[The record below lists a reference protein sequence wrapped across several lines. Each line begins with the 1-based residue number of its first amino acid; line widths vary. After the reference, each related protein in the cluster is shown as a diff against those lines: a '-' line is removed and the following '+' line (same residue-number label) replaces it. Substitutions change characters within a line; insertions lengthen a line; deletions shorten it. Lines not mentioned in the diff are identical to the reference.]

1 MSSKPASALAA
12 LLVSND
18 EVISEQISGLL
29 RKLAASTLVSNDLQ
43 TALRLLSTRKFE
55 AIVVD
60 LQLGESGLAVLEK
73 VRASPSN
80 RTTVVFAIS
89 GSLEDTK
96 KAFEAGSNFVIDRPI
111 VTVGGGADVQSRI
124 FPDRARAASIL
135 SLPNTGFCPSPSRGG
150 DEIKCRA
157 INISEGG
164 MALGD
169 VPRLTTGIKVSVR
182 FKLPD
187 RGPELT
193 LEAEVCWY
201 DSEGRAEVQFLSIP
215 DDASYALKEWL
226 AQRLEEMLPES
237 VAAQFRNSE
246 NHDS

>member
-18 EVISEQISGLL
+18 AVISEQISGLL

-111 VTVGGGADVQSRI
+111 VTAAAVRTFKAAYSLIVRERRRYFRCRIQGSAHLRVEGEMKSNVGRLISVKVVWRSAM
-124 FPDRARAASIL
+124 
-135 SLPNTGFCPSPSRGG
+135 
-150 DEIKCRA
+150 CR
-157 INISEGG
+157 
-164 MALGD
+164 
-169 VPRLTTGIKVSVR
+169 V
-182 FKLPD
+182 
-187 RGPELT
+187 
-193 LEAEVCWY
+193 
-201 DSEGRAEVQFLSIP
+201 
-215 DDASYALKEWL
+215 
-226 AQRLEEMLPES
+226 
-237 VAAQFRNSE
+237 
-246 NHDS
+246 